1 MIGTEA
7 QGDAA
12 AGAALQLQRNKQLMM
27 RMEEQAALDAV
38 TGGTMSLEVMRAFEA
53 ILDPTLL
60 RGAGETAGMT
70 AEDLVRGTRC
80 WTTAC

>member
-1 MIGTEA
+1 MTGTAA

-12 AGAALQLQRNKQLMM
+12 AGAALQIKRNKQLMM

-38 TGGTMSLEVMRAFEA
+38 TGGSMQLEEMQAFVA
-53 ILDPTLL
+53 MWDPTLL

-70 AEDLVRGTRC
+70 DEDLASDARC
-80 WTTAC
+80 WIMAC